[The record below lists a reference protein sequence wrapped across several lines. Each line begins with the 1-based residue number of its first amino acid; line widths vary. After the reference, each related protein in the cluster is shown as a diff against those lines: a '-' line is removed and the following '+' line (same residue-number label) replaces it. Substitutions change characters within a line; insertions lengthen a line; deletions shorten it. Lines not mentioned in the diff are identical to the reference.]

1 MKGLV
6 FITAII
12 VIFSCQNAAAQQ
24 SGTVQLKMSHAK
36 QNPQRI
42 VADSSANAP
51 TPSLHSL
58 THSKQSSNVPLPLDA
73 VTVPPSGAVVPGS
86 KK

>member
-1 MKGLV
+1 MKGIG

-12 VIFSCQNAAAQQ
+12 VIFSYHHASAQQ
-24 SGTVQLKMSHAK
+24 SGAVKLKMPHAK

-51 TPSLHSL
+51 TPSLHPL

-73 VTVPPSGAVVPGS
+73 ATVPPSGAVVPGD